1 MMAPETT
8 SYCARCGTSLAPGAY
23 FCLRCGTS
31 VPVAPSGGGAT
42 VAPPVRHAPP
52 VEHNAQL
59 DALRHAT
66 LGEYEILAELGRGG
80 MATVYLAHDLALDPK
95 VATTVLPPALLLMGQ
110 GMAGEIDRPGGTAAA
125 QSPPCTI

>member
-42 VAPPVRHAPP
+42 GAPPVRHAPP

-59 DALRHAT
+59 DALRHPT
-66 LGEYEILAELGRGG
+66 LGEYEILAQLGRGG
-80 MATVYLAHDLALDPK
+80 MAKGDPAPDLALDRNGGSNGL
-95 VATTVLPPALLLMGQ
+95 APALLLL
-110 GMAGEIDRPGGTAAA
+110 GG
-125 QSPPCTI
+125 

>member
-42 VAPPVRHAPP
+42 VAPPVRLAPP
-52 VEHNAQL
+52 AEHPPQL

-80 MATVYLAHDLALDPK
+80 LATGDLAHHLAPDPQG
-95 VATTVLPPALLLMGQ
+95 AIQAPAPRLLL
-110 GMAGEIDRPGGTAAA
+110 
-125 QSPPCTI
+125 

>member
-42 VAPPVRHAPP
+42 LQPPVRLAPP
-52 VEHNAQL
+52 AEHPAQL
-59 DALRHAT
+59 DALRPAT
-66 LGEYEILAELGRGG
+66 LGEYEILAQLGRGG
-80 MATVYLAHDLALDPK
+80 MVTENPAHDLALDRT
-95 VATTVLPPALLLMGQ
+95 VAIKELA
-110 GMAGEIDRPGGTAAA
+110 
-125 QSPPCTI
+125 